1 MNAADEYDY
10 DEARRRATESW
21 IKEQIEDRLTRFY
34 ARRPRVFA
42 VSGELHPDV
51 AAWAARIGEGEPVG
65 SLILTGN
72 VGSGKT
78 WTLWKIQETL
88 ICGGYRGSIEI
99 RAAHELKRL
108 IAPPVD
114 TVTLDVLADADVMA
128 LDDVGSVRV
137 SDWDADHL
145 MALIDIRW
153 SHRRATI
160 LTSNTT
166 ELRPLLGDR
175 VASRLVHNATIV
187 KLTGTDRRRAR

>member
-1 MNAADEYDY
+1 VTADDYDY

-21 IKEQIEDRLTRFY
+21 IKEQIEDRLARFY
-34 ARRPRVFA
+34 TRRPRVFA
-42 VSGELHPDV
+42 TPGELHPDV
-51 AAWAARIGEGEPVG
+51 AAWAARVGQGEPVG
-65 SLILTGN
+65 SLVLTGN

-78 WTLWKIQETL
+78 WTLWKLHETL
-88 ICGGYRGSIEI
+88 IRDGYRGSVEI

-114 TVTLDVLADADVMA
+114 TAALDVLAEADVMA

-175 VASRLVHNATIV
+175 VASRLAHNATSV
-187 KLTGTDRRRAR
+187 KITGADRRRGR

>member
-1 MNAADEYDY
+1 MNADDYDY

-34 ARRPRVFA
+34 AKRPRVFA
-42 VSGELHPDV
+42 APGELHPDV
-51 AAWAARIGEGEPVG
+51 NAWAQRVGSGEPVG

-88 ICGGYRGSIEI
+88 IDGGYRGVVEI

-114 TVTLDVLADADVMA
+114 TVTLDVLAGADVMA

-145 MALIDIRW
+145 MAMIDIRW
-153 SHRRATI
+153 AHRRAMI
-160 LTSNTT
+160 LTSNST

-175 VASRLVHNATIV
+175 VASRLADGATVV
-187 KLTGTDRRRAR
+187 KLTGADRRRVK

>member
-1 MNAADEYDY
+1 MNPEDYDY

-34 ARRPRVFA
+34 ARRPRMFA
-42 VSGELHPDV
+42 VPGELHPDV
-51 AAWAARIGEGEPVG
+51 AAWVDRVGQGEPVG
-65 SLILTGN
+65 SLVLTGN

-88 ICGGYRGSIEI
+88 IGGGYRGTVEI

-114 TVTLDVLADADVMA
+114 TAALDVLADADVMA

-153 SHRRATI
+153 SHRRPTI

-175 VASRLVHNATIV
+175 VASRLAHNATTV
-187 KLTGTDRRRAR
+187 KITGPDRRRGR